1 MIRQV
6 NTRNN
11 VSNRVATD
19 AIKFKKTPE
28 LTLRTRRYITANL
41 RKTDGFVNFRYRP
54 PDNTSSTFHILPC
67 GGGIVKAKLNGQGI
81 LRVKVVECL
90 QKAIGYVDRKFA
102 KESI

>member
-1 MIRQV
+1 MKNGNLVRQV

-19 AIKFKKTPE
+19 SIRFKRTPE
-28 LTLRTRRYITANL
+28 LALRTGHYTTANL

-67 GGGIVKAKLNGQGI
+67 GGGIVKAKLSGQGV
-81 LRVKVVECL
+81 LRVRIENSHKT
-90 QKAIGYVDRKFA
+90 DR
-102 KESI
+102 I